1 MRNPGCS
8 ACPRVERHAHAAR
21 ERCAFGRAV
30 ELFAY
35 RVAREMAALAG
46 VLGGVDTLVFTAGV
60 GEHAPRVRELICAR
74 AAWLGIAVDAART
87 RPAAR

>member
-1 MRNPGCS
+1 
-8 ACPRVERHAHAAR
+8 
-21 ERCAFGRAV
+21 
-30 ELFAY
+30 
-35 RVAREMAALAG
+35 MAALAG